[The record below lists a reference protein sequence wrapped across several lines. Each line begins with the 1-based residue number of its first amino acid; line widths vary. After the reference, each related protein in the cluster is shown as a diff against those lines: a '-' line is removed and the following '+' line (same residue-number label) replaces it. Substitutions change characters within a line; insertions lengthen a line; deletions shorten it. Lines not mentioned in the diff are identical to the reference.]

1 MIVGMGQLG
10 IDQGRGFAVFGRQV
24 TAVVGGQFLFDDIG
38 AEGDAEMVG
47 LAGEVRGGMVV
58 DAIYFKAGIAGVT
71 PEDGRHAQF
80 VCDLEGLGNLFQLA
94 VAFCAAPVYGG
105 AYGDGSHVPGGFNAA
120 EKGLVVAVGKAEEFV
135 MVDLYDEGNAV
146 CVFTAHDV
154 QHAKC
159 GGYSITSGF
168 YGQFDDIF
176 GIEIHGV
183 GGEGSA
189 GAVFDTLVH
198 REDRQVT
205 GVGKSSVTDQGLQT
219 SQYLVTA
226 AGIRPYFFYV
236 VRGGNCAECRFVND
250 GLVIQ

>member
-10 IDQGRGFAVFGRQV
+10 IDQRRGFAVFGRQIA
-24 TAVVGGQFLFDDIG
+24 AVVGGQLLFDDIG
-38 AEGDAEMVG
+38 PEGDAEVVG

-58 DAIYFKAGIAGVT
+58 DAVYFKAGIAGVT
-71 PEDGRHAQF
+71 PEDSRHTQL
-80 VCDLEGLGNLFQLA
+80 VCDLEGFGNLFQLA

-105 AYGDGSHVPGGFNAA
+105 SYGDGSHVPGGFDAA
-120 EKGLVVAVGKAEEFV
+120 EKGLVVAVGETEEFV

-154 QHAKC
+154 QYAKG
-159 GGYSITSGF
+159 GGYGITSGF
-168 YGQFDDIF
+168 YGQLDDIF
-176 GIEIHGV
+176 RIEIHGV

-189 GAVFDTLVH
+189 SAVLDALVH
-198 REDRQVT
+198 REDGQVT
-205 GVGKSSVTDQGLQT
+205 GVGKSSVADQGLQT
-219 SQYLVTA
+219 SQYLVAA
-226 AGIRPYFFYV
+226 AGIRPYLFYV